1 MDDLFLVKSMALLI
15 EMLENEKIHIIDD
28 VFKILFEY
36 IVRHYTSR

>member
-1 MDDLFLVKSMALLI
+1 MDDHIFAESMALLI

-28 VFKILFEY
+28 VFKILSKY